1 MTGRATAQPLDAVI
15 AEICARAGLGAVDV
29 SRVHGVVRGM
39 AVPSTD
45 SPRAMLQAL
54 MLAYGVDAVERDGV
68 LQFRLRDGRAV
79 ARLTPQA
86 LVRVDG
92 GDLTRIRAP
101 LADDAGRVRLGY
113 VVEGGDFDLRTA
125 EAVFPDASSARAA
138 GSDLPLVLPAGE
150 ARLIAERWLTE
161 ARVARDSA
169 RFALPPSSGLGAGDV
184 VELVTE
190 AGGAVAH

>member
-1 MTGRATAQPLDAVI
+1 GNTELWSDGDNWPRGHWVTGRATAQPLDAVI
-15 AEICARAGLGAVDV
+15 AEICARAGLGKVDV

-79 ARLTPQA
+79 ARLGVDG
-86 LVRVDG
+86 LVRRDS

-101 LADDAGRVRLGY
+101 MAEDAGRV
-113 VVEGGDFDLRTA
+113 
-125 EAVFPDASSARAA
+125 
-138 GSDLPLVLPAGE
+138 
-150 ARLIAERWLTE
+150 
-161 ARVARDSA
+161 
-169 RFALPPSSGLGAGDV
+169 
-184 VELVTE
+184 
-190 AGGAVAH
+190 